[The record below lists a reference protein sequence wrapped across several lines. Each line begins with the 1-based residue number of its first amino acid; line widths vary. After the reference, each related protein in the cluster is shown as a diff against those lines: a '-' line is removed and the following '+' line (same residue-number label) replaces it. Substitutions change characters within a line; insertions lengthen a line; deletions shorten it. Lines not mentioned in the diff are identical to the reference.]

1 MVSDFKNSSIPRQSS
16 YNFLYL
22 NPLTDLKHNRS
33 SSDGGVALGARMCQ
47 NPVTVFDD
55 KENAVP
61 NNGFCAVA
69 KQIPNG
75 KAYVRDR
82 ALKPS
87 SLQLCMQMN
96 EPDSNFGSK
105 IWDPVGSDN
114 TGSVNIWDYSDSEAA
129 PASSWSTLPNR
140 SVSMYLVFHSTCE
153 TGLHVKKSVSMI
165 YLVGLITVIVHSIL
179 SIFVHLVSRSLLCRP
194 LPVDIGRCTCVIVKE
209 ALPEGLDGGNLYSL
223 YTNEGQGRQDRK
235 LAVAHHR
242 RRNGRSEFVVAQNI
256 KGISCSSDD
265 SLIGIVT
272 ANLIGS
278 KYHIWDQGSRIN
290 SQSKQSKPPLAVV
303 SFVPTITTWTGS
315 YRSMRVW
322 VPKHQSMQ
330 LKNTTQIQHISG
342 LPKDWEGKM
351 DKVHQLFSRIPH
363 YNNISK
369 QYELDFRDRTRAG
382 LRVQSSVK
390 NFQLILEGPCHNSL
404 YRALIEDAKFLLQRC
419 CCSLRHTPREGNKCA
434 DQLANIGVAQ
444 DEHVVVLDDP
454 PENLQALLIAD
465 ITGVS
470 ERRV

>member
-16 YNFLYL
+16 YNSLYL

-129 PASSWSTLPNR
+129 PASSWSTLPN
-140 SVSMYLVFHSTCE
+140 
-153 TGLHVKKSVSMI
+153 
-165 YLVGLITVIVHSIL
+165 
-179 SIFVHLVSRSLLCRP
+179 RSLLCRP

-390 NFQLILEGPCHNSL
+390 NFQLILEKNGRQTILQLGRVGKSKYVMDYRYPLTAYQAFCISLASINSKL
-404 YRALIEDAKFLLQRC
+404 CCAL
-419 CCSLRHTPREGNKCA
+419 
-434 DQLANIGVAQ
+434 
-444 DEHVVVLDDP
+444 
-454 PENLQALLIAD
+454 
-465 ITGVS
+465 
-470 ERRV
+470 

>member
-1 MVSDFKNSSIPRQSS
+1 MVSDFKKSSIPRQSS
-16 YNFLYL
+16 YNSLYL

-33 SSDGGVALGARMCQ
+33 SSDGGVALGARMRQ

-140 SVSMYLVFHSTCE
+140 S
-153 TGLHVKKSVSMI
+153 
-165 YLVGLITVIVHSIL
+165 
-179 SIFVHLVSRSLLCRP
+179 LLCRP

-242 RRNGRSEFVVAQNI
+242 RRNGRSEMVVAQNI

-390 NFQLILEGPCHNSL
+390 NFQLILEKNGRQTILQLGRVGKSKYVMD
-404 YRALIEDAKFLLQRC
+404 YR
-419 CCSLRHTPREGNKCA
+419 
-434 DQLANIGVAQ
+434 
-444 DEHVVVLDDP
+444 
-454 PENLQALLIAD
+454 
-465 ITGVS
+465 
-470 ERRV
+470 

>member
-16 YNFLYL
+16 YNSLYL

-140 SVSMYLVFHSTCE
+140 S
-153 TGLHVKKSVSMI
+153 
-165 YLVGLITVIVHSIL
+165 
-179 SIFVHLVSRSLLCRP
+179 LLCRP

-223 YTNEGQGRQDRK
+223 YTN
-235 LAVAHHR
+235 V
-242 RRNGRSEFVVAQNI
+242 RSFLP
-256 KGISCSSDD
+256 
-265 SLIGIVT
+265 LI
-272 ANLIGS
+272 
-278 KYHIWDQGSRIN
+278 W
-290 SQSKQSKPPLAVV
+290 
-303 SFVPTITTWTGS
+303 
-315 YRSMRVW
+315 
-322 VPKHQSMQ
+322 
-330 LKNTTQIQHISG
+330 
-342 LPKDWEGKM
+342 
-351 DKVHQLFSRIPH
+351 
-363 YNNISK
+363 
-369 QYELDFRDRTRAG
+369 
-382 LRVQSSVK
+382 
-390 NFQLILEGPCHNSL
+390 
-404 YRALIEDAKFLLQRC
+404 
-419 CCSLRHTPREGNKCA
+419 
-434 DQLANIGVAQ
+434 
-444 DEHVVVLDDP
+444 
-454 PENLQALLIAD
+454 
-465 ITGVS
+465 
-470 ERRV
+470 

>member
-16 YNFLYL
+16 YNSLYL

-223 YTNEGQGRQDRK
+223 YTNVRLKEMAKHLKD
-235 LAVAHHR
+235 LL
-242 RRNGRSEFVVAQNI
+242 
-256 KGISCSSDD
+256 SSDRISGFRRHFSIPD
-265 SLIGIVT
+265 DVRLSLVTDDTLDMERADETTIVFPLLSIAEGGVRFPLHPFLRTVFCHWGLIPSQPNVKFFRILMGIIKL
-272 ANLIGS
+272 NYRL
-278 KYHIWDQGSRIN
+278 RIN
-290 SQSKQSKPPLAVV
+290 LGIPAIRHCYALTKS
-303 SFVPTITTWTGS
+303 
-315 YRSMRVW
+315 
-322 VPKHQSMQ
+322 
-330 LKNTTQIQHISG
+330 SG
-342 LPKDWEGKM
+342 RHGRYFLRAKDT
-351 DKVHQLFSRIPH
+351 DHQLVTMLS
-363 YNNISK
+363 SSGK
-369 QYELDFRDRTRAG
+369 Q
-382 LRVQSSVK
+382 
-390 NFQLILEGPCHNSL
+390 
-404 YRALIEDAKFLLQRC
+404 
-419 CCSLRHTPREGNKCA
+419 A
-434 DQLANIGVAQ
+434 DDVM
-444 DEHVVVLDDP
+444 VVVQGNWKFGKGEDRLDP
-454 PENLQALLIAD
+454 IPRW
-465 ITGVS
+465 
-470 ERRV
+470 RR